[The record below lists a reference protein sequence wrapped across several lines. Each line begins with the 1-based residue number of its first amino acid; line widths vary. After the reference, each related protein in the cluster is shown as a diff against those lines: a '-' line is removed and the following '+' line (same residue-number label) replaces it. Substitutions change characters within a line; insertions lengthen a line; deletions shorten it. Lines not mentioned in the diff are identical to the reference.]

1 MSAFDVGN
9 NSIQRRIV
17 REFFATTGLVLVLSS
32 GALFVTA
39 SIQFQNITDKN
50 LIAIARVI
58 GGNTE
63 ASLLFNDE
71 QAAMETLRALKAE
84 ESLEAAIVYDSDG
97 LVFAKY
103 IRADIV
109 DFRPPR
115 ELPFVPQWSR
125 RHIDLVSQIRLADED
140 LGTVFLRQ
148 DTKQATQ
155 FFYTSIAIVLSV
167 LLISLFLSWFG
178 ASRLRRHIADPLER
192 LVEGSAA
199 MAGGDLSTQVDVRR
213 DDEMGVL
220 SNAFNAMVLSLR
232 GLVARV
238 GENTRY
244 VARATEQLEA
254 SSASLREEAV
264 RQEQAVAETGEA
276 IEQIAASTHTV
287 NAGVESLSETAI
299 ETSSAA
305 IEMDLSIAETSSH
318 IDNLSEIIDTT
329 ASSVVEMT
337 GAIREIARSADTL
350 NLSTESTAGA
360 LELLS
365 DSVRQVEA
373 NAQESHGL
381 SNETSQ
387 KAEQGMAAVHE
398 TVQGMKEIQESFKGI
413 ESIISNLS
421 EKSDSIGEIVKV
433 IESVVEQ
440 TNLLALNAAI
450 ISSQAG
456 EHGRAFSVVA
466 EEVRSLAERT
476 ANSTRQIG
484 ELIESVQDGV
494 LNAVSA
500 MTQGATRVERG
511 VELSNE
517 AGRMLLDIEESSHQ
531 STRWAKEIV
540 EATRGQAADIDQVGI
555 AMKQVKETA
564 TQLKRATHEQDSA
577 GAEITRSVAQMLDL
591 GLEVKN
597 AAQEQR
603 RESSM
608 ITQSVEVVA
617 ARIKEILIETQDQS
631 KRADQIQEALGI
643 FREATLQSTRRA
655 AQASETVSN
664 LSAHAQRLEEEIDRF
679 RL

>member
-1 MSAFDVGN
+1 MSAIDVGN
-9 NSIQRRIV
+9 NSIQSRIV
-17 REFFATTGLVLVLSS
+17 REFFATTGLVLLLTSCS
-32 GALFVTA
+32 IFATA
-39 SIQFQNITDKN
+39 FIQFQNATNDN
-50 LIAIARVI
+50 LIALAHLI
-58 GGNTE
+58 GGNSE
-63 ASLLFNDE
+63 ASLLFNDS
-71 QAAMETLRALKAE
+71 QAAAETLRTLRAE
-84 ESLEAAIVYDSDG
+84 DSIEGAIVYTSDG
-97 LVFAKY
+97 RVFAKY
-103 IRADIV
+103 VRADV
-109 DFRPPR
+109 RGFGSPG
-115 ELPFVPQWSR
+115 EFSFVPRWTR
-125 RHIDLVSQIRLADED
+125 NHIDLASRISSGDED
-140 LGTVFLRQ
+140 LGMVFIRS
-148 DTKQATQ
+148 DTKQITG
-155 FFYTSIAIVLSV
+155 FLYTSIGIVISV
-167 LLISLFLSWFG
+167 LLISLTLSWYG
-178 ASRLRRHIADPLER
+178 AARLRRHIAHPLER
-192 LVEGSAA
+192 LVESSAA
-199 MAGGDLSTQVDVRR
+199 MAGGDLSTQVNVQR

-220 SNAFNAMVLSLR
+220 ASAFNAMVLSLR
-232 GLVARV
+232 GLVAQV

-244 VARATEQLEA
+244 VARATEHLEA
-254 SSASLREEAV
+254 SSSSMREEAA
-264 RQEQAVAETGEA
+264 RQEQAVEETADA
-276 IEQIAASTHTV
+276 IERITASTHTV

-305 IEMDLSIAETSSH
+305 IEMDSSIAETSAH

-350 NLSTESTAGA
+350 NQSTESTAGA

-365 DSVRQVEA
+365 DSVRQVET
-373 NAQESHGL
+373 NAQESHVL

-398 TVQGMKEIQESFKGI
+398 TVEGMEQIQDSFKGI

-421 EKSDSIGEIVKV
+421 DKSDSIGAVVKV
-433 IESVVEQ
+433 IQSVVEQ

-456 EHGRAFSVVA
+456 EHGRAFAVVA

-476 ANSTRQIG
+476 ANSTRQIA

-500 MTQGATRVERG
+500 MEQGATRVERG
-511 VELSNE
+511 VGLTNE
-517 AGRMLLDIEESSHQ
+517 AGRILHEIGESSQQ

-555 AMKQVKETA
+555 AMTQVKETA
-564 TQLKRATHEQDSA
+564 MQLNRGTHEQDNA
-577 GAEITRSVAQMLDL
+577 GAEITRGVGQMLDL

-608 ITQSVEVVA
+608 ITRSVEVVA
-617 ARIKEILIETQDQS
+617 TRIKEILIETQGQS
-631 KRADQIQEALGI
+631 KRADLIQEALQI
-643 FREATLQSTRRA
+643 FREVTVQSTQRA
-655 AQASETVSN
+655 AQANETVSD